1 VSDQD
6 QVEPGEPEGAE
17 PFGLMSR
24 RRLLLSGAASVASA
38 SAVGALASAAPAAA
52 AATPRIRFFTGYEFR
67 LVTAMAEVI
76 WPTDDLGPG
85 ARQAGVGF
93 YIDGQLAGSWGT
105 GDRMYMSGPFFA
117 PVDSGHGWQINM
129 VPRDVYRAA
138 LPVFDNYARATYGD
152 WFQNLPAATQNQ
164 AMTDLSGGKVAI
176 PLGGATA
183 YTGVD
188 FFSLFRQNV
197 LEGMLADPMY
207 GGNRNMIGWR
217 WVGFPGDPMR
227 RGDVYHD
234 YIFSKKAY
242 PYAGKPLPLMPKYAK
257 VGVAASA
264 ARTGSKTP
272 ANADTNT
279 SMGGM

>member
-1 VSDQD
+1 VSDRD
-6 QVEPGEPEGAE
+6 QVEREAPEAAE
-17 PFGLMSR
+17 PLGLISR
-24 RRLLLSGAASVASA
+24 RRLLLSGAATVASA
-38 SAVGALASAAPAAA
+38 SAVGALVSAAPAAAAA

-67 LVTAMAEVI
+67 LVTSMAEVI

-85 ARQAGVGF
+85 AREAGVGF

-117 PVDSGHGWQINM
+117 PVDSGHGWQVNM

-138 LPVFDNYARATYGD
+138 LPVFDNYARSTYGD
-152 WFQNLPAATQNQ
+152 WLMNLAPDVQNN
-164 AMTDLSGGKVAI
+164 AMTDLSAGKVAL

-183 YTGVD
+183 FTGVD

-207 GGNRNMIGWR
+207 GGNKNLIGWR

-227 RGDVYHD
+227 RGDPYASWVFTD
-234 YIFSKKAY
+234 KKY
-242 PYAGKPLPLMPKYAK
+242 PYEHRPLPMKM
-257 VGVAASA
+257 VTSA
-264 ARTGSKTP
+264 
-272 ANADTNT
+272 DF
-279 SMGGM
+279 GG